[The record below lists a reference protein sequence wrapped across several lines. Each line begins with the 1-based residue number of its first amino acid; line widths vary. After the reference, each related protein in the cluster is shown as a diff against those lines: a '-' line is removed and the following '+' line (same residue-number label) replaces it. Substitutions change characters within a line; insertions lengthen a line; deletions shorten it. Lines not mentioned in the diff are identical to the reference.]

1 MPALSNLRSLLAT
14 NRPLELGQLMG
25 WASILMSLW
34 IVLRVI
40 TNEAWITGAI
50 FPAGTLAFA
59 VGMAIKQRAYFSL
72 ALTLISLLLISAL
85 VVLEYSEGFSLALL
99 IVAGGFFNGIVLLL
113 GYIYPDVQDQQAGAA
128 AR

>member
-1 MPALSNLRSLLAT
+1 
-14 NRPLELGQLMG
+14 MG

-34 IVLRVI
+34 IALRVI
-40 TNEAWITGAI
+40 TNEAWMTGAI

-72 ALTLISLLLISAL
+72 ALTLISLLLVSGL
-85 VVLEYSEGFSLALL
+85 VVLGYSGGFSLALL

-113 GYIYPDVQDQQAGAA
+113 GYIYPDVRDQQAGAEA
-128 AR
+128 EGAR